1 MFWKGAIMEREIK
14 HCPYCVGKVELRK
27 LSDGYYYIELY
38 YCEHCKVY
46 FQVVTYEVRG

>member
-1 MFWKGAIMEREIK
+1 MEREIK
-14 HCPYCVGKVELRK
+14 HCPYCVGKAELRK

-46 FQVVTYEVRG
+46 FQVVTYEVKD